1 MELRTL
7 KRFYDREAGR
17 VRSPGDVFKADEARA
32 AAIEGALPGYTERV
46 PGGDGSP
53 TVSASSPSMENT
65 KAELIEAAESMG
77 VEVKSGWTKAEIL
90 AAVRQV

>member
-1 MELRTL
+1 MRLRAL

-17 VRSPGDVFKADEARA
+17 VRSPGDVFNADEARA
-32 AAIEGALPGYTERV
+32 AAIEEALPGYTERAD
-46 PGGDGSP
+46 GDGSP
-53 TVSASSPSMENT
+53 TVSASPSPSMDNT

-90 AAVRQV
+90 AAIQQA